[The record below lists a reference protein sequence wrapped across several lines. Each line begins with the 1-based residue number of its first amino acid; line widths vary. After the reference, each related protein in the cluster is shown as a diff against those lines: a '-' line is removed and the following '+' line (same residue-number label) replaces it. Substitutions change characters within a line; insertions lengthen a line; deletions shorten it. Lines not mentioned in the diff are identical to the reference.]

1 MFKGFFVGCIVRYC
15 PKRFDPIFA
24 LCGSIL
30 GQFDPLNK
38 FIKWD
43 KAMSLTDVMCKK
55 AQPQEKQ
62 YRLSDI
68 NGLSLRIDPNGK
80 KYWSIR
86 YTENGQRKS
95 KALGIY
101 PELSLKCARE
111 IALDLKYKLKNTVEA
126 EVMQPHFQ
134 EVAEDW
140 FNNQKETWSPKHI
153 SNVQAS
159 LDELYIALANK
170 PINQI
175 QAPEILQ
182 IIKKIEAR
190 GSLEVAKRTLSRC
203 GMVMKYAIAHGH
215 RYDNPAGDLVYA
227 LKNKRVKNLASL
239 PASDMPEFLRKV
251 RAYPSDAQTHHAII
265 LIMLTGVRVSELLQ
279 ARWDEFDLEG
289 HKWDIPEDRMKNR
302 LPHRVPLTD
311 MMIEELNALRLTH
324 NQELLFPHRLNNKEP
339 MRSESI
345 LAVIKRSGYAG
356 RMTTHGFRSLFSTVL
371 NESNLFN
378 PDAIERQLAHVPQNR
393 IRSAYN
399 RAQYWDERVKIMEW
413 YGEQVMNWLI

>member
-1 MFKGFFVGCIVRYC
+1 MK
-15 PKRFDPIFA
+15 
-24 LCGSIL
+24 
-30 GQFDPLNK
+30 
-38 FIKWD
+38 
-43 KAMSLTDVMCKK
+43 LTDTECRK
-55 AQPQEKQ
+55 AQPKEKR
-62 YRLSDI
+62 YRLSDE
-68 NGLSLRIDPNGK
+68 NGLSLLVMPSGQ
-80 KYWSIR
+80 KYWNIR
-86 YTENGQRKS
+86 FTVLGERKS
-95 KALGIY
+95 ESLGPY
-101 PELSLKCARE
+101 PDISLKKARE
-111 IALDLKYKLKNTVEA
+111 LALELKYKYSKSVLQEEIK
-126 EVMQPHFQ
+126 PFFK

-140 FNNQKETWSPKHI
+140 FENQRETWSAKHI
-153 SNVQAS
+153 SNVRAS

-170 PINQI
+170 RINQI

-203 GMVMKYAIAHGH
+203 GMVMKYAIAHGY
-215 RYDNPAGDLVYA
+215 RYDNPASDLVYA
-227 LKNKRVKNLASL
+227 LKNKKVKNLASL
-239 PASDMPEFLRKV
+239 SESEMPEFLRRIKT
-251 RAYPSDAQTHHAII
+251 YPADAQTHHAII

-279 ARWDEFDLEG
+279 ARWDEFDLDDR
-289 HKWDIPEDRMKNR
+289 KWDIPAERMKNG

-311 MMIEELNALRLTH
+311 MMINELQALRLTH
-324 NQELLFPHRLNNKEP
+324 NQDLLFPHRLNNKEP

-356 RMTTHGFRSLFSTVL
+356 RMTTHGFRSLFSTVV

-413 YGEQVMNWLI
+413 YGAQVKNWLLKL

>member
-1 MFKGFFVGCIVRYC
+1 M
-15 PKRFDPIFA
+15 
-24 LCGSIL
+24 
-30 GQFDPLNK
+30 
-38 FIKWD
+38 WD
-43 KAMSLTDVMCKK
+43 KDMSLTDVMCKK
-55 AQPQEKQ
+55 ALPQEKQ

-68 NGLSLRIDPNGK
+68 NGLSLRVDPNGK

-95 KALGIY
+95 KSLGVY
-101 PELSLKCARE
+101 PEISLKRARE
-111 IALDLKYKLKNTVEA
+111 IALDLRYKIKNTMEVE
-126 EVMQPHFQ
+126 EKQPFFKD
-134 EVAEDW
+134 VAEDW
-140 FNNQKETWSPKHI
+140 FNNQKESWSTKHI
-153 SNVQAS
+153 SNVRAS

-170 PINQI
+170 RINQI

-182 IIKKIEAR
+182 VIKKIEAR
-190 GSLEVAKRTLSRC
+190 GSLEIAKRTLSRC
-203 GMVMKYAIAHGH
+203 GMVMKYAIANGY

-227 LKNKRVKNLASL
+227 LKSKRVKNLASL
-239 PASDMPEFLRKV
+239 PESEMPVFLRCI
-251 RAYPSDAQTHHAII
+251 RSYPSDAQTHHAIM
-265 LIMLTGVRVSELLQ
+265 LIMMTGVRVSELLQ
-279 ARWDEFDLEG
+279 AKWDEFDVEG
-289 HKWDIPEDRMKNR
+289 RKWDIPEERMKNR

-311 MMIEELNALRLTH
+311 MMIAELQALRLTH
-324 NQELLFPHRLNNKEP
+324 NQDLLFPHRLNNKEP

-413 YGEQVMNWLI
+413 YGEKVKEWLN

>member
-1 MFKGFFVGCIVRYC
+1 
-15 PKRFDPIFA
+15 
-24 LCGSIL
+24 
-30 GQFDPLNK
+30 
-38 FIKWD
+38 
-43 KAMSLTDVMCKK
+43 MSLTDVMCKK

-62 YRLSDI
+62 YRLSDT

-101 PELSLKCARE
+101 PELSLKRARE
-111 IALDLKYKLKNTVEA
+111 IALDLRYKLKNTVEV
-126 EVMQPHFQ
+126 EEDQPCFK

-140 FNNQKETWSPKHI
+140 FNNQKETWSSKHI
-153 SNVQAS
+153 SNVRAS

-170 PINQI
+170 RINQI

-190 GSLEVAKRTLSRC
+190 GSLEIAKRTLSRC
-203 GMVMKYAIAHGH
+203 GMVMKYAIAHGY
-215 RYDNPAGDLVYA
+215 RYDNPASDLVYA

-239 PASDMPEFLRKV
+239 STSEMPEFLRRIK
-251 RAYPSDAQTHHAII
+251 AYPADAQTHHAIV

-279 ARWDEFDLEG
+279 ARWEEFDLEER
-289 HKWDIPEDRMKNR
+289 KWDIPEERMKNR
-302 LPHRVPLTD
+302 LPHRVPMTD
-311 MMIEELNALRLTH
+311 MMITELKALRLTH
-324 NQELLFPHRLNNKEP
+324 NQELLFPHRLNNREP

-356 RMTTHGFRSLFSTVL
+356 RMTTHGFRSLFSTVV

-413 YGEQVMNWLI
+413 YGEQVNSWLK

>member
-1 MFKGFFVGCIVRYC
+1 
-15 PKRFDPIFA
+15 
-24 LCGSIL
+24 
-30 GQFDPLNK
+30 
-38 FIKWD
+38 
-43 KAMSLTDVMCKK
+43 MSLTDVLCKK
-55 AQPQEKQ
+55 ALPKEKQ
-62 YRLSDI
+62 YRLSDS

-95 KALGIY
+95 KALGVY
-101 PELSLKCARE
+101 PELSLKRARE
-111 IALDLKYKLKNTVEA
+111 IALDLRYKLKNTVEV
-126 EVMQPHFQ
+126 EEEQPCFK

-140 FNNQKETWSPKHI
+140 FNNQKETWSSKHI
-153 SNVQAS
+153 SNVRAS

-170 PINQI
+170 RINQI

-190 GSLEVAKRTLSRC
+190 GSFEIAKRTLSRC
-203 GMVMKYAIAHGH
+203 GMVMKYAIAHGY

-239 PASDMPEFLRKV
+239 SASEMPEFLRKV

-279 ARWDEFDLEG
+279 ARWEEFDLEG
-289 HKWDIPEDRMKNR
+289 RKWDIPEERMKNR
-302 LPHRVPLTD
+302 LPHRVPLTE
-311 MMIEELNALRLTH
+311 MMIAELQALRLTH
-324 NQELLFPHRLNNKEP
+324 NQELLFPHRLNNKES

-356 RMTTHGFRSLFSTVL
+356 RMTTHGFRSLFSTVV

-399 RAQYWDERVKIMEW
+399 RAQYWDERVRLMDW
-413 YGEQVMNWLI
+413 YGKKVKEWMAQ

>member
-1 MFKGFFVGCIVRYC
+1 M
-15 PKRFDPIFA
+15 
-24 LCGSIL
+24 
-30 GQFDPLNK
+30 
-38 FIKWD
+38 WD
-43 KAMSLTDVMCKK
+43 KDMSLTDVLCKK
-55 AQPQEKQ
+55 ALPKEKQ
-62 YRLSDI
+62 YRLSDS

-95 KALGIY
+95 KALGVY
-101 PELSLKCARE
+101 PELSLKRARE
-111 IALDLKYKLKNTVEA
+111 IALDLRYKLKNTVEV
-126 EVMQPHFQ
+126 EEEQPCFK

-140 FNNQKETWSPKHI
+140 FNNQKETWSSKHI
-153 SNVQAS
+153 SNVRAS

-170 PINQI
+170 RINQI

-190 GSLEVAKRTLSRC
+190 GSFEIAQRTLSRC
-203 GMVMKYAIAHGH
+203 GMVMKYAIAHGY

-239 PASDMPEFLRKV
+239 SASEMPEFLRKV

-279 ARWDEFDLEG
+279 ARWEEFDLEG
-289 HKWDIPEDRMKNR
+289 RKWDIPEERMKNR
-302 LPHRVPLTD
+302 LPHRVPLTE
-311 MMIEELNALRLTH
+311 MMIAELQALRLTH
-324 NQELLFPHRLNNKEP
+324 NQELLFPHRLNNKES

-356 RMTTHGFRSLFSTVL
+356 RMTTHGFRSLFSTVV

-399 RAQYWDERVKIMEW
+399 RAQYWDERVRLMDW
-413 YGEQVMNWLI
+413 YAEKVKFWLDH

>member
-1 MFKGFFVGCIVRYC
+1 
-15 PKRFDPIFA
+15 
-24 LCGSIL
+24 
-30 GQFDPLNK
+30 
-38 FIKWD
+38 
-43 KAMSLTDVMCKK
+43 MSLTDVMCKK

-62 YRLSDI
+62 YRLSDT

-95 KALGIY
+95 KALGVY
-101 PELSLKCARE
+101 PELSLKRARE
-111 IALDLKYKLKNTVEA
+111 IALDLRYNLKNMVEA

-140 FNNQKETWSPKHI
+140 FNNQKETWSSKHI
-153 SNVQAS
+153 SNVRAS

-170 PINQI
+170 PIHQI

-203 GMVMKYAIAHGH
+203 GMVMKYAIAHGY

-239 PASDMPEFLRKV
+239 AATEMPEFLRRIK
-251 RAYPSDAQTHHAII
+251 AYPADAQTHHAII

-289 HKWDIPEDRMKNR
+289 RKWDIPEDRMKNR

-311 MMIEELNALRLTH
+311 MMIDELQALRLTH
-324 NQELLFPHRLNNKEP
+324 NQDLLFPHRLNNKEP

-356 RMTTHGFRSLFSTVL
+356 RMTTHGFRSLFSTVV

-413 YGEQVMNWLI
+413 YGEQARSWVS

>member
-1 MFKGFFVGCIVRYC
+1 
-15 PKRFDPIFA
+15 
-24 LCGSIL
+24 
-30 GQFDPLNK
+30 
-38 FIKWD
+38 
-43 KAMSLTDVMCKK
+43 MSLTDVMCKK

-62 YRLSDI
+62 YRLSDT

-101 PELSLKCARE
+101 PELSLKRARE
-111 IALDLKYKLKNTVEA
+111 IALDLRYNLKNMVEA

-140 FNNQKETWSPKHI
+140 FNNQKETWSSKHI
-153 SNVQAS
+153 SNVRAS

-170 PINQI
+170 PIHQI

-203 GMVMKYAIAHGH
+203 GMVMKYAIAHGY

-239 PASDMPEFLRKV
+239 AATEMPEFLRRIK
-251 RAYPSDAQTHHAII
+251 AYPADAQTHHAMV

-279 ARWDEFDLEG
+279 ARWQEFDLEG
-289 HKWDIPEDRMKNR
+289 RKWDIPEERMKNR

-311 MMIEELNALRLTH
+311 MMIEELQALRLTH

-356 RMTTHGFRSLFSTVL
+356 RMTTHGFRSLFSTVV

-413 YGEQVMNWLI
+413 YGEQARSWMDEVG

>member
-1 MFKGFFVGCIVRYC
+1 M
-15 PKRFDPIFA
+15 P
-24 LCGSIL
+24 
-30 GQFDPLNK
+30 
-38 FIKWD
+38 
-43 KAMSLTDVMCKK
+43 LTDTECRK
-55 AQPQEKQ
+55 AQPKDKQ
-62 YRLSDI
+62 YRLSDLH
-68 NGLSLRIDPNGK
+68 GLSLIITTKGQ
-80 KYWSIR
+80 KYWNVR
-86 YTENGQRKS
+86 VTVHGERKS
-95 KALGIY
+95 ESLGPY
-101 PELSLKCARE
+101 PDLSLKKARE
-111 IALDLKYKLKNTVEA
+111 LAYELKHRFSRSVLHEELK
-126 EVMQPHFQ
+126 PYFK

-140 FNNQKETWSPKHI
+140 FNNQKETWSSKHI
-153 SNVQAS
+153 SNVRAS

-170 PINQI
+170 RINQI

-190 GSLEVAKRTLSRC
+190 GSLEIAKRTLSRC
-203 GMVMKYAIAHGH
+203 GMVMKYAIAHGY

-239 PASDMPEFLRKV
+239 SASEMPEFLRRIK
-251 RAYPSDAQTHHAII
+251 AYPADAQTHHAIV

-279 ARWDEFDLEG
+279 ARWEEFDLEG
-289 HKWDIPEDRMKNR
+289 RKWDIPEERMKNR
-302 LPHRVPLTD
+302 LPHRVPMTD
-311 MMIEELNALRLTH
+311 MMITELKALRLTH
-324 NQELLFPHRLNNKEP
+324 NQELLFPHRLNNREP

-356 RMTTHGFRSLFSTVL
+356 RMTTHGFRSLFSTVV

-413 YGEQVMNWLI
+413 YGEQARSWMDEVG

>member
-1 MFKGFFVGCIVRYC
+1 
-15 PKRFDPIFA
+15 
-24 LCGSIL
+24 
-30 GQFDPLNK
+30 
-38 FIKWD
+38 
-43 KAMSLTDVMCKK
+43 MSLTDVLCKK
-55 AQPQEKQ
+55 ALPKEKQ
-62 YRLSDI
+62 YRLSDS

-80 KYWSIR
+80 KYWSLR

-95 KALGIY
+95 KAIGIY
-101 PELSLKCARE
+101 PELSLKRARE
-111 IALDLKYKLKNTVEA
+111 IALDLRYKLKNTTEVEQ
-126 EVMQPHFQ
+126 EQPYFK

-140 FNNQKETWSPKHI
+140 FNNQKETWSSKHI
-153 SNVQAS
+153 SNVRAS

-170 PINQI
+170 RINQI

-182 IIKKIEAR
+182 IVKKIEAR
-190 GSLEVAKRTLSRC
+190 GSLEIAKRTLSRC
-203 GMVMKYAIAHGH
+203 GMVMKYAIAHGY
-215 RYDNPAGDLVYA
+215 RYDDPAGDLVYA

-239 PASDMPEFLRKV
+239 TASEMPEFLRKV

-279 ARWDEFDLEG
+279 ARWEEFDLEG
-289 HKWDIPEDRMKNR
+289 RKWDIPEERMKNR
-302 LPHRVPLTD
+302 LPHRVPLTN
-311 MMIEELNALRLTH
+311 MMIAELKALRLTH
-324 NQELLFPHRLNNKEP
+324 NQELLFPHRLNNKES

-356 RMTTHGFRSLFSTVL
+356 RMTTHGFRSLFSTIV

-399 RAQYWDERVKIMEW
+399 RAQYWDERVRMMEW
-413 YGEQVMNWLI
+413 YEGEVKDWLN

>member
-1 MFKGFFVGCIVRYC
+1 M
-15 PKRFDPIFA
+15 
-24 LCGSIL
+24 
-30 GQFDPLNK
+30 
-38 FIKWD
+38 WD
-43 KAMSLTDVMCKK
+43 KDMSLTDVLCKK
-55 AQPQEKQ
+55 ALPQEKQ
-62 YRLSDI
+62 YRISDI
-68 NGLSLRIDPNGK
+68 NGLSLRVDPNGK

-101 PELSLKCARE
+101 PDLSLKRARE
-111 IALDLKYKLKNTVEA
+111 IALDLRYKLKNTTEVEQ
-126 EVMQPHFQ
+126 EQPYFK

-140 FNNQKETWSPKHI
+140 FNNQKETWSSKHI
-153 SNVQAS
+153 SNVRAS

-170 PINQI
+170 RINQI

-190 GSLEVAKRTLSRC
+190 GSLEIAKRTLSRC
-203 GMVMKYAIAHGH
+203 GMVMKYAIAHGY

-239 PASDMPEFLRKV
+239 SASEMPEFLRKV

-279 ARWDEFDLEG
+279 ARWEEFDLEG
-289 HKWDIPEDRMKNR
+289 RKWDIPEERMKNR

-311 MMIEELNALRLTH
+311 QMINELQALRLTH
-324 NQELLFPHRLNNKEP
+324 NQDLLFPHRLNSKES

-356 RMTTHGFRSLFSTVL
+356 RMTTHGFRSLFSTVV

-399 RAQYWDERVKIMEW
+399 RAQYWEERVRIMEW
-413 YGEQVMNWLI
+413 YEGRVKEWLVQ

>member
-1 MFKGFFVGCIVRYC
+1 
-15 PKRFDPIFA
+15 
-24 LCGSIL
+24 
-30 GQFDPLNK
+30 
-38 FIKWD
+38 
-43 KAMSLTDVMCKK
+43 MSLTNVMCKK

-62 YRLSDI
+62 YRLSDT

-101 PELSLKCARE
+101 PELSLKRARE
-111 IALDLKYKLKNTVEA
+111 IALDLRYKLKNTVEV
-126 EVMQPHFQ
+126 EEDQPCFK

-140 FNNQKETWSPKHI
+140 FNNQKETWSSKHI
-153 SNVQAS
+153 SNVRAS

-170 PINQI
+170 RINQI

-190 GSLEVAKRTLSRC
+190 GSLEIAKRTLSRC
-203 GMVMKYAIAHGH
+203 GMVMKYAIAHGY
-215 RYDNPAGDLVYA
+215 RYDNPASDLVYA

-239 PASDMPEFLRKV
+239 STSEMPEFLRRIK
-251 RAYPSDAQTHHAII
+251 AYPADAQTHHAIV

-279 ARWDEFDLEG
+279 ARWEEFDLEER
-289 HKWDIPEDRMKNR
+289 KWDIPEERMKNR
-302 LPHRVPLTD
+302 LPHRVPMTD
-311 MMIEELNALRLTH
+311 MMITELKALRLTH
-324 NQELLFPHRLNNKEP
+324 NQELLFPHRLNNREP

-356 RMTTHGFRSLFSTVL
+356 RMTTHGFRSLFSTVV

-413 YGEQVMNWLI
+413 YGEQARSWMDEVG

>member
-1 MFKGFFVGCIVRYC
+1 M
-15 PKRFDPIFA
+15 
-24 LCGSIL
+24 
-30 GQFDPLNK
+30 
-38 FIKWD
+38 WD
-43 KAMSLTDVMCKK
+43 KDMSLTDVLCKK
-55 AQPQEKQ
+55 ALPQEKQ

-68 NGLSLRIDPNGK
+68 NGLSLRVDPNGK

-101 PELSLKCARE
+101 PDLSLKRARE
-111 IALDLKYKLKNTVEA
+111 IALDLRYKLKNTTEVEQ
-126 EVMQPHFQ
+126 EQPYFK

-140 FNNQKETWSPKHI
+140 FNNQKETWSSKHI
-153 SNVQAS
+153 SNVRAS

-170 PINQI
+170 RINQI

-190 GSLEVAKRTLSRC
+190 GSLEIAKRTLSRC
-203 GMVMKYAIAHGH
+203 GMVMKYAIAHGY

-239 PASDMPEFLRKV
+239 SASEMPEFLRKV

-279 ARWDEFDLEG
+279 ARWEEFDLEG
-289 HKWDIPEDRMKNR
+289 RKWDIPEERMKNR

-311 MMIEELNALRLTH
+311 QMINELQALRLTH
-324 NQELLFPHRLNNKEP
+324 NQDLLFPHRLNSKES

-356 RMTTHGFRSLFSTVL
+356 RMTTHGFRSLFSTVV

-399 RAQYWDERVKIMEW
+399 RAQYWEERVRIMEW
-413 YGEQVMNWLI
+413 YEGRVKEWLVQ

>member
-1 MFKGFFVGCIVRYC
+1 
-15 PKRFDPIFA
+15 
-24 LCGSIL
+24 
-30 GQFDPLNK
+30 
-38 FIKWD
+38 
-43 KAMSLTDVMCKK
+43 MSLTDVLCKK
-55 AQPQEKQ
+55 ALPKEKQ
-62 YRLSDI
+62 YRLSDV

-101 PELSLKCARE
+101 PELSLKRARE
-111 IALDLKYKLKNTVEA
+111 IALDLRYKLKNTVEV
-126 EVMQPHFQ
+126 EEEQPYFK
-134 EVAEDW
+134 EVAKDW
-140 FNNQKETWSPKHI
+140 FNNQKETWSSKHI
-153 SNVQAS
+153 SNVRAS
-159 LDELYIALANK
+159 LDELYLALANK
-170 PINQI
+170 RINQI

-190 GSLEVAKRTLSRC
+190 GSLEIAKRTLSRC
-203 GMVMKYAIAHGH
+203 GMVMKYAIAHGY

-239 PASDMPEFLRKV
+239 TASEMPEFLRKI

-279 ARWDEFDLEG
+279 ARWEEFDLEG
-289 HKWDIPEDRMKNR
+289 RKWDIPEERMKNR

-311 MMIEELNALRLTH
+311 MMIAELKALRLTH
-324 NQELLFPHRLNNKEP
+324 NQELLFPHRLNNKES

-356 RMTTHGFRSLFSTVL
+356 RMTTHGFRSLFSTVV

-413 YGEQVMNWLI
+413 YGEQVKGWMSKTAEF